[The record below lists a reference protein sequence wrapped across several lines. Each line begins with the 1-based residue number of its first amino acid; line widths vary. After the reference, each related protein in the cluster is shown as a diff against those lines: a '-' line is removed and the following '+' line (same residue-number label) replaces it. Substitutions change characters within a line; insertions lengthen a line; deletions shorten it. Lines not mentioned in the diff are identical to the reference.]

1 MTLRPI
7 PSRAQLER
15 QARNLIRQAYAQ
27 GWRSDDL
34 VVDYVTEAMG
44 AEYKALIVRVH
55 ARDFREFPP

>member
-34 VVDYVTEAMG
+34 VEDYVAGAMG
-44 AEYKALIVRVH
+44 EEFRQLIRRVH
-55 ARDFREFPP
+55 ADDFKSFPP

>member
-34 VVDYVTEAMG
+34 IEDYVAEAMG
-44 AEYKALIVRVH
+44 QEFRQLIRRVH
-55 ARDFREFPP
+55 ADDFKSFPP

>member
-1 MTLRPI
+1 MRPPI

-34 VVDYVTEAMG
+34 VVDFAVEAMG
-44 AEYKALIVRVH
+44 AEHRALIVRVH
-55 ARDFREFPP
+55 ARYFKEYGP

>member
-1 MTLRPI
+1 MLRPI

-34 VVDYVTEAMG
+34 IEDYVAEAMG
-44 AEYKALIVRVH
+44 QEFRQLIRRVH
-55 ARDFREFPP
+55 ADEFKVFGP